1 MIICLLDAVA
11 KSKNH
16 GEGEGVAGIGSHL
29 QQGLRILGAFT
40 LQSTEILLVPL
51 HKVSENLLSLGT
63 CMYNINDVIIQYLEF
78 SIV

>member
-1 MIICLLDAVA
+1 LIICLLDAVA

-29 QQGLRILGAFT
+29 QQGLRKLGAFT

-51 HKVSENLLSLGT
+51 H
-63 CMYNINDVIIQYLEF
+63 
-78 SIV
+78 